1 VNQKRNRLDVV
12 VGLAL
17 LGSSITGVVS
27 IVAALFPFVNGDHV
41 AVGLCLI
48 AAAISFGL
56 LSIAILRP

>member
-1 VNQKRNRLDVV
+1 MDQTENRLDIV

-17 LGSSITGVVS
+17 LGSSVTGVVS
-27 IVAALFPFVNGDHV
+27 IVAALFPFVSGDHV

>member
-1 VNQKRNRLDVV
+1 MKQNRNRLDAV
-12 VGLAL
+12 VGTAL

-27 IVAALFPFVNGDHV
+27 FVAALFPFFGGDHV

-56 LSIAILRP
+56 LSLAVLR